1 MGHVVSILTIQFCCY
16 NAKAAKGSHASTNGH
31 GYFPIKLYLNNRQW
45 ARFGFCQPLL
55 QTTDICELV
64 W

>member
-1 MGHVVSILTIQFCCY
+1 MGHVVSILTTQFCCY
-16 NAKAAKGSHASTNGH
+16 NAKVAKGNTSTNVH

-45 ARFGFCQPLL
+45 AKFFFCQPLL
-55 QTTDICELV
+55 QTINICELV